1 MFSGLTSQVSNW
13 MGKKN
18 EDGTEVP
25 SGEDKISPHPPGTEG
40 GGDFEGDK
48 KDAR

>member
-18 EDGTEVP
+18 EDGTTELPHDDKPASSP
-25 SGEDKISPHPPGTEG
+25 SGAEAE
-40 GGDFEGDK
+40 FEGEK
-48 KDAR
+48 KDSRYV